1 MNATTQP
8 DTQANTQPD
17 TQADT
22 QLDLKTFRGTV
33 REFVDRAIVPYRDEW
48 RRQGFVSRDLWTQ
61 AGGAGLLCVSTPA
74 DVGGRG
80 GTLWHEFV
88 LIEELARVGFLDF
101 GVWVHNTIVAPYIQ
115 RYAASH
121 LKRAWL
127 TSMAAGDL
135 VGALA
140 LTEPGCGSDLQ
151 AMRTTASRVDGGYLL
166 NGQKTLISNGRLGTL
181 IVVGAKV
188 TSNES
193 SGGRSESATDATS
206 DGRSDGLS
214 LFVVETERKGF
225 RRGRTLAKVG
235 LHAQDTSELFFD
247 DVFVE
252 TDRLLG
258 ARNSGLLQLLMQL
271 PRERL
276 IIAMQAVAVMDAAID
291 ETLRHVRQ
299 RRAFGR
305 SVADFQHTRFALA
318 SAKTEAAVARAFVE
332 DCTARVMAGLHETT
346 ITAMAKLW
354 ATEAAGRTVDACLQ
368 LFGGYGYLEES
379 PIARMWL
386 DARVQR
392 IYGGTSEIMK
402 EIIAESL

>member
-1 MNATTQP
+1 MHAITPP
-8 DTQANTQPD
+8 DTQANTQ
-17 TQADT
+17 ANT
-22 QLDLKTFRGTV
+22 QLDLKSFRGRV

-48 RRQGFVSRDLWTQ
+48 RRQGYVSRDLWTQ
-61 AGGAGLLCVSTPA
+61 AGRAGLLCVSTPA

-88 LIEELARVGFLDF
+88 LIEELAGVGFLDF

-115 RYAASH
+115 RYAAAH

-135 VGALA
+135 IGALA

-151 AMRTTASRVDGGYLL
+151 AIRTMASPVDGGYLL

-188 TSNES
+188 ASNE
-193 SGGRSESATDATS
+193 SGGRSESE
-206 DGRSDGLS
+206 GRSDGLS
-214 LFVVETERKGF
+214 LFVVEGERKGF

-235 LHAQDTSELFFD
+235 LHAQDTSELFFE

-346 ITAMAKLW
+346 RTAMAKLW